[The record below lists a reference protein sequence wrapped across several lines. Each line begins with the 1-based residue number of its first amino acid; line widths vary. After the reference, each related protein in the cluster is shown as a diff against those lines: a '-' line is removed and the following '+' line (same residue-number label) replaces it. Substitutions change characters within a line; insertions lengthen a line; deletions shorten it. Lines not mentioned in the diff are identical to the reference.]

1 MGQMQQEAG
10 AKGGDSAKPELPL
23 SELTQAAK
31 DGLAPEAKLDKK
43 ADLNLIGD
51 KALARM
57 QSLENPQVTPVQERL
72 AALAKALD
80 KSTREPASRGQATA
94 LTEAADNSKAS
105 GFHRSLEQMS
115 RPQPG
120 APRTLG
126 APLQAPLQSREWAGE
141 MGQRLMM
148 MVSTKLN
155 SAQIQVNPRDLG
167 PIDVKVSLQQDQAH
181 VTFTSHAAPTRDA
194 LEQAIPRLREML
206 EQNGV
211 ALGDVDVR
219 QQDARESG
227 QQQQRTGRDSGGGSS
242 ADPAAE
248 ETQSPTVTRQAVGLV
263 DYYA

>member
-1 MGQMQQEAG
+1 M
-10 AKGGDSAKPELPL
+10 KSAVVRVSPPSETAESSDDLEETPQLDLASSSSRKRPLP
-23 SELTQAAK
+23 SAEYSWK
-31 DGLAPEAKLDKK
+31 DW
-43 ADLNLIGD
+43 
-51 KALARM
+51 
-57 QSLENPQVTPVQERL
+57 
-72 AALAKALD
+72 
-80 KSTREPASRGQATA
+80 
-94 LTEAADNSKAS
+94 
-105 GFHRSLEQMS
+105 

-248 ETQSPTVTRQAVGLV
+248 EVRHAVASKRKRESEASDNGNGAKRAPLCSPAPSGWQRTRWFSCRQL
-263 DYYA
+263 